1 MQYEHHQI
9 LALVAELRRFSTAV
23 IGGPHDR
30 AAEVLLDLYDEIDRR
45 GKLLSESRAVAQ
57 LRMAEIERYRKLLHK
72 QELAQTLVHA
82 AASAHTPCKSRI
94 NFPRFLLCWYRSA
107 TMKSINAFLF
117 TMITLATVLAVTL
130 TWFLLYLRG

>member
-9 LALVAELRRFSTAV
+9 LALVADLRRFSQAV

-45 GKLLSESRAVAQ
+45 GKLLGEAHAISK

-72 QELAQTLVHA
+72 QPSAQLVSLLAPAEKQQ
-82 AASAHTPCKSRI
+82 PSRV
-94 NFPRFLLCWYRSA
+94 NFPPFLLCWYRSA